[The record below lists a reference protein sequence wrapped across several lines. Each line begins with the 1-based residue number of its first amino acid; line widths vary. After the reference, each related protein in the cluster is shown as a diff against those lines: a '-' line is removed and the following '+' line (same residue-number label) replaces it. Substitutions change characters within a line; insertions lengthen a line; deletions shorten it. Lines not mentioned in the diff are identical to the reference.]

1 MRNMLGVW
9 NIFYLVEAKESLQS
23 SWPSSDWLPAD
34 PALVPLPPLHLPR
47 LLVPG
52 IAPVAYD
59 VTLPALL
66 QSHGRPYLLR
76 AHWAIEP
83 PTGFSW

>member
-34 PALVPLPPLHLPR
+34 PALVPLSPLHLPR

-66 QSHGRPYLLR
+66 QSHGWPYLLR
-76 AHWAIEP
+76 AHWAIKP
-83 PTGFSW
+83 PTGFS